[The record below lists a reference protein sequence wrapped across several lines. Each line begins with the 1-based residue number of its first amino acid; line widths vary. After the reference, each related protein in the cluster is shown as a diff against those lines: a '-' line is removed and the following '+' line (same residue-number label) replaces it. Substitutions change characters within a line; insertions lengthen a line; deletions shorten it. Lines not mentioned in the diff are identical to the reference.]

1 MGNHFCE
8 SPLRIPSRLG
18 NRTFPLTATLTGRDP
33 SKRSAPTLF
42 VDFSQRTA
50 VYGLGVFG
58 AAVIVKTDLPSLHHL
73 RPLTTEPF
81 VYSHAGGGGRGIYY
95 QCHDTPDRTKK
106 GRRLIIFR
114 GMNACAGG
122 KGGGGRER
130 NDATRD
136 FVRMLFTRW
145 SSSRGGIFFF
155 FLFAMALVIGTRSRV
170 QRSLNF
176 SGKQFSLR
184 RIIDEKW
191 GRTRRGNKSTARK
204 RSTINFNFNSHILV
218 DFSFIVLRIHKQFNE
233 CLLSSWMLICQLSSV
248 SVYFVNVFRLLF
260 TSGNFNLLWPV
271 NKFKFIVIHTIRLYF
286 SLFTILKKL

>member
-81 VYSHAGGGGRGIYY
+81 VYSHAGGGGGRGIYY

-114 GMNACAGG
+114 GMNACAGR

-130 NDATRD
+130 RGETTPHGMISFGCFSRD
-136 FVRMLFTRW
+136 DRHLVVE
-145 SSSRGGIFFF
+145 FFF
-155 FLFAMALVIGTRSRV
+155 FPFLQWR
-170 QRSLNF
+170 
-176 SGKQFSLR
+176 
-184 RIIDEKW
+184 W
-191 GRTRRGNKSTARK
+191 
-204 RSTINFNFNSHILV
+204 
-218 DFSFIVLRIHKQFNE
+218 
-233 CLLSSWMLICQLSSV
+233 
-248 SVYFVNVFRLLF
+248 
-260 TSGNFNLLWPV
+260 
-271 NKFKFIVIHTIRLYF
+271 
-286 SLFTILKKL
+286 